1 MNERKECVAMILA
14 GGQGSRLGVLTR
26 WRAKPAVPYGGK
38 YRIIDFPLSNCT
50 NSGIDVV
57 GVLTQYEPFVL
68 NSYIGNGA
76 PWDLNTNNGGAYVL
90 SPYTH
95 VGDEGRWF
103 EGTAD
108 AIYQNIRFIDRFD
121 PDYIVVLS
129 GDHIY
134 KMDYSAMVE
143 FHKDNDADAT
153 IAVMPV
159 PIEEASR
166 FGILATDEESRVTD
180 FVEKPANPPSN
191 LASMGIYVF
200 SWQKVRAYLVD
211 DAASE
216 TSSHD
221 FGKDVIPAMLA
232 GDERL
237 FAYRFEGYWRD
248 VGTIDSLWEANMDLL
263 DSESGLDLAD
273 DSWKIYSRNPNL
285 PAARIGVGAELDECM
300 VAEGCGVEG
309 EVKHSLLFQGVYVE
323 KGAKVID
330 SVVMRGAVHRRR
342 CRCRAGC
349 GSRERCGR
357 RGSAHRR
364 AGWRFRRLGSWRAH
378 RSRCNSGGGLVRRAR
393 CGHRVRIRS
402 GKAIGGAH
410 HERHLCHHIC
420 RSRQSSAR

>member
-1 MNERKECVAMILA
+1 MNERKTSVAMILA

-26 WRAKPAVPYGGK
+26 FRAKPAVPYGGK

-76 PWDLNTNNGGAYVL
+76 PWDLNTNGGGAYVL

-95 VGDEGRWF
+95 VGDEGHWYL
-103 EGTAD
+103 GTAD
-108 AIYQNIRFIDRFD
+108 AIYQNIRFIERFS
-121 PDYIVVLS
+121 PEYVVVLS

-134 KMDYSAMVE
+134 KMDYDAMIR
-143 FHKDNDADAT
+143 FHRENEADTT

-166 FGILATDEESRVTD
+166 FGILATDEDGRVTD

-200 SWQKVRAYLVD
+200 SWEKSRQYLIA
-211 DAASE
+211 DAADES
-216 TSSHD
+216 SSHD

-237 FAYRFEGYWRD
+237 FAYSFEGYWRD

-263 DSESGLDLAD
+263 EEDSGLDMSD
-273 DSWKIYSRNPNL
+273 DWRIYSRNPNL
-285 PAARIGVGAELDECM
+285 PAARIGSGAELDECM
-300 VAEGCGVEG
+300 VSEGCDVEG
-309 EVKHSLLFQGVYVE
+309 VVRHSVLFQGVQV
-323 KGAKVID
+323 GAGATVVD
-330 SVVMRGAVHRRR
+330 SIVMRGARIDAGAVVE
-342 CRCRAGC
+342 RAVIA
-349 GSRERCGR
+349 EN
-357 RGSAHRR
+357 AHVG
-364 AGWRFRRLGSWRAH
+364 AGARIGAADSPLAVLGPDSWIAPDAVVEP
-378 RSRCNSGGGLVRRAR
+378 G
-393 CGHRVRIRS
+393 
-402 GKAIGGAH
+402 
-410 HERHLCHHIC
+410 
-420 RSRQSSAR
+420 QSVEPNATVE

>member
-1 MNERKECVAMILA
+1 MNERKTSVAMILA

-26 WRAKPAVPYGGK
+26 FRAKPAVPYGGK

-76 PWDLNTNNGGAYVL
+76 PWDLNTNSGGAYVL

-95 VGDEGRWF
+95 VGDEGHWYM
-103 EGTAD
+103 GTAD
-108 AIYQNIRFIDRFD
+108 AIYQNIRFIERFS
-121 PDYIVVLS
+121 PEYVVVLS

-134 KMDYSAMVE
+134 KMDYDAMIR
-143 FHKDNDADAT
+143 FHRENGADAT

-166 FGILATDEESRVTD
+166 FGILATDEDNRVTD

-200 SWQKVRAYLVD
+200 SWEKARQYLIA
-211 DAASE
+211 DAADES
-216 TSSHD
+216 SSHD

-237 FAYRFEGYWRD
+237 FAYSFEGYWRD

-263 DSESGLDLAD
+263 EEDSGLDMSD
-273 DSWKIYSRNPNL
+273 DWRIYSRNPNL
-285 PAARIGVGAELDECM
+285 PAARIGSGAELDECM
-300 VAEGCGVEG
+300 VSEGCDVEG
-309 EVKHSLLFQGVYVE
+309 VVRHSVLFQGVQV
-323 KGAKVID
+323 GAGATVVD
-330 SVVMRGAVHRRR
+330 SIVMRGARIDAGAAVE
-342 CRCRAGC
+342 RAVIA
-349 GSRERCGR
+349 EN
-357 RGSAHRR
+357 AHVG
-364 AGWRFRRLGSWRAH
+364 AGARIGAVDSPLAVLGPDAWIAPDAVVEP
-378 RSRCNSGGGLVRRAR
+378 G
-393 CGHRVRIRS
+393 
-402 GKAIGGAH
+402 
-410 HERHLCHHIC
+410 
-420 RSRQSSAR
+420 QSVEPNATVE

>member
-121 PDYIVVLS
+121 PEYVVVLS

-134 KMDYSAMVE
+134 KMDYSSMVE
-143 FHKDNDADAT
+143 FHKANEADTT

-166 FGILATDEESRVTD
+166 FGILATDENARVTD

-200 SWQKVRAYLVD
+200 SWKKARQYLVD

-216 TSSHD
+216 TSTHD

-232 GDERL
+232 GNERL

-263 DSESGLDLAD
+263 DAESGLDLAD

-285 PAARIGVGAELDECM
+285 PAARIGCGAELDECM
-300 VAEGCGVEG
+300 VAEGCDVEG
-309 EVKHSLLFQGVYVE
+309 VVTHSLLFQGVRVG
-323 KGAKVID
+323 KGAKIID
-330 SVVMRGAVHRRR
+330 SVVMRGAHIEEGAVVERAVVAEDVVVGAGARIGEKEGDFVVLGPG
-342 CRCRAGC
+342 CRIAAGV
-349 GSRERCGR
+349 SV
-357 RGSAHRR
+357 A
-364 AGWRFRRLGSWRAH
+364 AG
-378 RSRCNSGGGLVRRAR
+378 
-393 CGHRVRIRS
+393 
-402 GKAIGGAH
+402 
-410 HERHLCHHIC
+410 
-420 RSRQSSAR
+420 QSVEPDAVVESTSESNE

>member
-1 MNERKECVAMILA
+1 MSERKECVAMILA

-57 GVLTQYEPFVL
+57 GVLTQYEPFAL

-95 VGDEGRWF
+95 VGDEGRWY

-121 PDYIVVLS
+121 PEYVVVLS

-134 KMDYSAMVE
+134 KMDYSAMIK
-143 FHKDNDADAT
+143 FHKDNDADTT

-166 FGILATDEESRVTD
+166 FGILATDDEGRVTD

-200 SWQKVRAYLVD
+200 SWVKAREYLVN
-211 DAASE
+211 DAASD

-273 DSWKIYSRNPNL
+273 DTWKIYSRNPNL
-285 PAARIGVGAELDECM
+285 PAARIGFGASLDECM

-309 EVKHSLLFQGVYVE
+309 AVKHSLLFQDVYVG
-323 KGAKVID
+323 KDAQVID
-330 SVVMRGAVHRRR
+330 SVIMAGAHIGDGAVVQ
-342 CRCRAGC
+342 RAVVAEGVEV
-349 GSRERCGR
+349 GAGARIGEPDGDFVVLGPDSRIADGV
-357 RGSAHRR
+357 AVA
-364 AGWRFRRLGSWRAH
+364 AG
-378 RSRCNSGGGLVRRAR
+378 
-393 CGHRVRIRS
+393 
-402 GKAIGGAH
+402 
-410 HERHLCHHIC
+410 
-420 RSRQSSAR
+420 QSVEPDAFVEADVKSNEQ

>member
-1 MNERKECVAMILA
+1 MATKEGRMSERKTSVAMILA

-95 VGDEGRWF
+95 VGDEGHWYL
-103 EGTAD
+103 GTAD

-121 PDYIVVLS
+121 PEYVVILS

-134 KMDYSAMVE
+134 KMDYSKMIR
-143 FHKDNDADAT
+143 FHCDNDADAT

-166 FGILATDEESRVTD
+166 FGILATDDQQRVTD

-200 SWQKVRAYLVD
+200 SWEKARKYLVE
-211 DAASE
+211 DAE
-216 TSSHD
+216 KENSSHD
-221 FGKDVIPAMLA
+221 FGKDIIPTMLA
-232 GDERL
+232 SDERL
-237 FAYRFEGYWRD
+237 FAYSFEGYWRD

-263 DSESGLDLAD
+263 EKDSGLEMNDE
-273 DSWKIYSRNPNL
+273 WKIYSRNPNL
-285 PAARIGVGAELDECM
+285 PAARIGIGARLDNCM
-300 VAEGCGVEG
+300 VAEGCNVEG
-309 EVKHSLLFQGVYVE
+309 EVKHSVLFQGVQVGEGARIVDSIVMAGARIGAGAVVE
-323 KGAKVID
+323 RAVIAEEVSVGDGAIIGEQGAELAVLGPNCQITAGAKVAPGQ
-330 SVVMRGAVHRRR
+330 SV
-342 CRCRAGC
+342 
-349 GSRERCGR
+349 EP
-357 RGSAHRR
+357 
-364 AGWRFRRLGSWRAH
+364 
-378 RSRCNSGGGLVRRAR
+378 NDT
-393 CGHRVRIRS
+393 I
-402 GKAIGGAH
+402 
-410 HERHLCHHIC
+410 E
-420 RSRQSSAR
+420 

>member
-1 MNERKECVAMILA
+1 MSERKTSVAMILA

-26 WRAKPAVPYGGK
+26 FRAKPAVPYGGK

-76 PWDLNTNNGGAYVL
+76 PWDLNSNSGGAYVL

-95 VGDEGRWF
+95 VGDEGHWYL
-103 EGTAD
+103 GTAD
-108 AIYQNIRFIDRFD
+108 AIYQNIRFIERFS
-121 PDYIVVLS
+121 PEYIVVLS

-134 KMDYSAMVE
+134 KMDYDAMIR
-143 FHKDNDADAT
+143 FHRENEADAT

-166 FGILATDEESRVTD
+166 FGILATDEDGRVTD

-200 SWQKVRAYLVD
+200 SWEKARQYLVA
-211 DAASE
+211 DAADE
-216 TSSHD
+216 ASSHD

-232 GDERL
+232 GEERL
-237 FAYRFEGYWRD
+237 FAYSFEGYWRD

-263 DSESGLDLAD
+263 EEDSGLDMSD
-273 DSWKIYSRNPNL
+273 DWRIYSRNPNL

-300 VAEGCGVEG
+300 VSEGCNVEG
-309 EVKHSLLFQGVYVE
+309 SVRHSVLVQGVRVGS
-323 KGAKVID
+323 GATVVD
-330 SVVMRGAVHRRR
+330 SIVMRGARIDEGAVVE
-342 CRCRAGC
+342 RAVIA
-349 GSRERCGR
+349 EN
-357 RGSAHRR
+357 AH
-364 AGWRFRRLGSWRAH
+364 
-378 RSRCNSGGGLVRRAR
+378 
-393 CGHRVRIRS
+393 
-402 GKAIGGAH
+402 IGAGAH
-410 HERHLCHHIC
+410 IGAADSPLAVLGPDSWIAPDAVVEPG
-420 RSRQSSAR
+420 QSVEPNATVE